1 MKIRWVLFPG
11 WLFCGLGSVLANA
24 TLAEESADAQVFI
37 GVVDYAQDSQASQY
51 GVQYLTPQRWTPF
64 DLRPVIG
71 LMRTRYASHYVF
83 AGITRESKFSTNDT
97 GFLLSVDFAPGL
109 YLHGGNEDVNLGFW
123 LQFRSGV
130 NLVYE
135 FADHTRIGLGY
146 HHLSNASLAEENP
159 GTETLTITYS
169 VRL

>member
-1 MKIRWVLFPG
+1 MKMYQLPLKKWILS
-11 WLFCGLGSVLANA
+11 GLLCLLTSMALAK
-24 TLAEESADAQVFI
+24 ESADAQVFI

-51 GVQYLTPQRWTPF
+51 GVQYLTAERWTPF
-64 DLRPVIG
+64 DFRPVIG

-83 AGITRESKFSTNDT
+83 AGLTRESKFSTKDT

>member
-1 MKIRWVLFPG
+1 MMKQGLAVVL
-11 WLFCGLGSVLANA
+11 LFIAGSVH
-24 TLAEESADAQVFI
+24 AERGAEAQVFL
-37 GVVDYAQDSQASQY
+37 GVVDYARAEQASAY
-51 GVQYLTPQRWTPF
+51 GVQYLAATRWTRF
-64 DLRPVIG
+64 DFRPVVG
-71 LMRTRYASHYVF
+71 LMRTRHASHFAF
-83 AGITRESKFSTNDT
+83 AGITRESKFSSRDT
-97 GFLLSVDFAPGL
+97 GFLVSVDFAPGF
-109 YLHGGNEDVNLGFW
+109 YLHGGNVDTDLGFW

-130 NLVYE
+130 NLAYE